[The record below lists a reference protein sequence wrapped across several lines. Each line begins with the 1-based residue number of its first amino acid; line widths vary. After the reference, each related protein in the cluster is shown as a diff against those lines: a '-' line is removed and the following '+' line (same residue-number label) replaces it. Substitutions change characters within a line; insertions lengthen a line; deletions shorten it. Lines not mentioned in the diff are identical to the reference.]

1 MNTDILNMFID
12 KLGKECVFTQEPMA
26 KHTTFRVGGPA
37 DYFLAPTTMEGV
49 KDALAICKK
58 ENLPYYIVGNG
69 SNLLV
74 SDAGYRGVIIQIYR
88 NLNEVT
94 VENDHIIRTRAGAA
108 MSTVAKVA
116 LNHELTGMECLS
128 GIPGTIGGAV
138 TMNAGAYGGEIKD
151 ILVEVTIIDES
162 GEICTIPANE
172 LELGYRTS
180 VIAKKG
186 YVVLEAVLSLEKGD
200 GEQILARM
208 NELKDQRVSKQPLE
222 FPSAGSTFKRPE
234 GYFAGKLIQDAGLAG
249 YTVGGA
255 QVSPKHCGFVVNVGG
270 ATASDV
276 YQLICDVQKTVRE
289 KDQVELEPEVKI
301 LGEFA

>member
-151 ILVEVTIIDES
+151 ILVEVTVIDES

>member
-94 VENDHIIRTRAGAA
+94 VENDYIIRTQAGAA
-108 MSTVAKVA
+108 MSTVAKAA

-151 ILVEVTIIDES
+151 ILVEVTVIDES
-162 GEICTIPANE
+162 GEICTIAANE

>member
-94 VENDHIIRTRAGAA
+94 VENDYIIRTQAGAA
-108 MSTVAKVA
+108 MSTVAKAA

>member
-94 VENDHIIRTRAGAA
+94 VENDYIIRTQAGAA
-108 MSTVAKVA
+108 MSTVAKAA

-276 YQLICDVQKTVRE
+276 SQLICDVQKTVRE
-289 KDQVELEPEVKI
+289 IDQVELEPEVKI